1 VTGLAAYSRLEALGS
16 VVTTAEA
23 AAALR
28 VSSASASR
36 ILRTLEAEGRATRL
50 RTGLWHIG
58 PGRPMA
64 TAIVRDVLR
73 PHPAYISFLSALNIA
88 GAIDQRPRTISVASL
103 DRART
108 IETAVG
114 TYAVH
119 HLPPALFGGWEETR
133 NGPVATPVK
142 AIFDLCYVSAA
153 HRGRARRL
161 PELEVPGLHSVE
173 QFEPWLSRIESPRLR
188 SVTET
193 GLRSAIARSNTR

>member
-1 VTGLAAYSRLEALGS
+1 MSGLAAYGRLEALGG

-36 ILRTLEAEGRATRL
+36 TLRTLEAQGRAMRL
-50 RTGLWHIG
+50 RSGLWHV
-58 PGRPMA
+58 GRSRPIA
-64 TAIVRDVLR
+64 TAIVREVLR
-73 PHPAYISFLSALNIA
+73 PHPAYVSFLSALNLA
-88 GAIDQRPRTISVASL
+88 GVIDQRPRTIDVASL

-108 IETAVG
+108 IETTVG

-119 HLPPALFGGWEETR
+119 HLPPALWGGWEETP

-153 HRGRARRL
+153 HRGGTRRL
-161 PELEVPGLHSVE
+161 PELDLPGLSMEH
-173 QFEPWLSRIESPRLR
+173 FEPWLSRIGSPRVR
-188 SVTET
+188 SVTEV
-193 GLRSAIARSNTR
+193 GLRNSIDRTQAR